1 MAYRNECHFLKV
13 VEDDANPAT
22 APDII
27 EPDSSVQNN
36 AGAQSEHQG
45 FSNPQPWAGDQQMST
60 SSEGA
65 STQNM
70 NMPGIPV
77 VSPRSASL
85 FDGVKSPSTAS
96 ALLRFVQDES
106 GGDPTDLSASPG
118 ARSGGP
124 TSNSST
130 ASEQHKSRIGAG
142 MNGSGSTSY
151 DASPSSAHQ
160 TLKSQAGVDGQGG
173 FYDTGGYP
181 LSGQPVA
188 QGQRYQ
194 VPQASMEFGM
204 SNDWAHSGMQTGQA
218 GVSAPVPVP
227 VPDGVLRSLMNMGP
241 MDAMDLSSW
250 ESGN

>member
-22 APDII
+22 APDIV
-27 EPDSSVQNN
+27 EPDNDAQNS

-45 FSNPQPWAGDQQMST
+45 FSNPQPWAGDQKMTT

-65 STQNM
+65 STQS
-70 NMPGIPV
+70 MPVEGIPV

-85 FDGVKSPSTAS
+85 FDSVKSPSTTS
-96 ALLRFVQDES
+96 ALLHFVQDEN
-106 GGDPTDLSASPG
+106 GGDPADLSASSG

-124 TSNSST
+124 TPNSST
-130 ASEQHKSRIGAG
+130 ASEQHKVLIGAG
-142 MNGSGSTSY
+142 LNGSGNTSY

-160 TLKSQAGVDGQGG
+160 ALKSQAGDDGQGS

-181 LSGQPVA
+181 LSGQPVV
-188 QGQRYQ
+188 QGQRYP
-194 VPQASMEFGM
+194 VPQASMGFGM
-204 SNDWAHSGMQTGQA
+204 PNDWAHTGVPAGQT
-218 GVSAPVPVP
+218 GVSAP

>member
-22 APDII
+22 APDIV
-27 EPDSSVQNN
+27 EPDSDAQNS

-45 FSNPQPWAGDQQMST
+45 FANPQPWVGDQQMPT

-70 NMPGIPV
+70 PMQGIPV

-85 FDGVKSPSTAS
+85 FEGVKSPSTTS
-96 ALLRFVQDES
+96 ALLRFVQGES
-106 GGDPTDLSASPG
+106 GGDPNDLSASPG
-118 ARSGGP
+118 AQSGGP
-124 TSNSST
+124 TPNSST
-130 ASEQHKSRIGAG
+130 ASEQHKARMGAG

-160 TLKSQAGVDGQGG
+160 TLKSQAGVDGQSG
-173 FYDTGGYP
+173 FYDPGGYP

-188 QGQRYQ
+188 QGQRYP
-194 VPQASMEFGM
+194 VPQAPMEFGM
-204 SNDWAHSGMQTGQA
+204 SNGWTHSGMQAGQA
-218 GVSAPVPVP
+218 GVPAP

-250 ESGN
+250 DSGN